1 MMMGEREQRQA
12 EQIEEWSKQIDML
25 TAGILRA
32 FLEMEYANVGV
43 PERQVLRYERLIR
56 RSVTVAIAHI
66 ESMLEKGVAKLVSAS

>member
-32 FLEMEYANVGV
+32 FLEMEYANLGV

-56 RSVTVAIAHI
+56 RSVTVAIAHV
-66 ESMLEKGVAKLVSAS
+66 ENMLEKGVAKLVSAS